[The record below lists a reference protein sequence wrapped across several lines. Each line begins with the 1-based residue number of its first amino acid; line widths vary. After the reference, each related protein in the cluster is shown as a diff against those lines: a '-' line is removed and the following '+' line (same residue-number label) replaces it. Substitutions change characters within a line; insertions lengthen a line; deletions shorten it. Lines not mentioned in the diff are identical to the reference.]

1 ERRQS
6 RSLWGQTFGEVS
18 TGFCSEVLKVA
29 LLIQTRDYHSS
40 DYLGQRLA
48 EDFRLRASLKG
59 LSPVGN

>member
-1 ERRQS
+1 M
-6 RSLWGQTFGEVS
+6 LPFTFRGTLS
-18 TGFCSEVLKVA
+18 NRARNKTFCSEVLKVA